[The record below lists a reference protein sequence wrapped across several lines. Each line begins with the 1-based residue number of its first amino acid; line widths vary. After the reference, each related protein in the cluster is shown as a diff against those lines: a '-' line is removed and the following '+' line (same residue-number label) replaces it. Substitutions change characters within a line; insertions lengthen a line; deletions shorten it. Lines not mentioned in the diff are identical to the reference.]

1 MISSIGFENRSNTQ
15 MKFFSKFKKNN
26 SDYEKEKV
34 EDDLVNGIP
43 SHRVIKMNNLR
54 YLDITKMGPNEEKI
68 IFIRNNIE
76 LLKYGYKGFVVQKN
90 INSKTFLNDHSYNKN
105 AFLLNGLVIINKL
118 SESVYHGR
126 VVFEMNELISI
137 YCRAQGHITGSG
149 SSDLVIDE
157 NTVYNPDGSYESV
170 PSQYPRRVL
179 LIFEVNYKA
188 QTKTQSFN
196 KCTDYFDT
204 DVNIVF
210 LLQLWPLG
218 VSNLKKFCL
227 VVFDGSVSIV
237 NPSAIISFGSEGFTA
252 RDINKYRRLSNQQ
265 TPITGF
271 LHNNNTP
278 NNTPNNPIF
287 TITIQPNSLFFPNP
301 PANARPLTIDLY
313 ALKQRIDLIPIPY
326 LN

>member
-1 MISSIGFENRSNTQ
+1 
-15 MKFFSKFKKNN
+15 MKFFSIFKKNN
-26 SDYEKEKV
+26 SVYEKEKV

-54 YLDITKMGPNEEKI
+54 YFDITKMGSNEEKI

-76 LLKYGYKGFVVQKN
+76 LLKYGYIGFVVQKN

-137 YCRAQGHITGSG
+137 YCREQGHITGSG

-179 LIFEVNYKA
+179 LVFEANYKA
-188 QTKTQSFN
+188 QTKTQAFD

-210 LLQLWPLG
+210 LIQLRPLG
-218 VSNLKKFCL
+218 VGNLKKFCL
-227 VVFDGSVSIV
+227 VVFDRSVSFV
-237 NPSAIISFGSEGFTA
+237 NPSAIISFGSEAFTEG
-252 RDINKYRRLSNQQ
+252 DINKYRRLSNQQ

-287 TITIQPNSLFFPNP
+287 TVTIQPNSLFFPNP
-301 PANARPLTIDLY
+301 PANAQPLTIDLY
-313 ALKQRIDLIPIPY
+313 TLKQRIDLIPIQY